1 MEEEENQGL
10 LQNDNSTNFSD
21 QDKHYSSN
29 INEEYYYYDENTP
42 LKQDGFWGKPK
53 VKVFVYHF
61 LFVFL
66 SIVYLSISVGL
77 PYLNKAILS
86 SEYQFPLTSSLFQT
100 MGAIVILLIFNLAQY
115 RYQSGDLV
123 QKSYFF
129 DKNFIKKSYI
139 MIPVSI
145 CFAAVMILTN
155 VGIQKIPV
163 DYHVV
168 FKSTNIIWVVLFSIL
183 INKEKPSI
191 YEYVSIGLLMA
202 GTILVSLAFADQSV
216 DSWVPIVIN
225 LLGSFAES
233 LSIVVL
239 KWTCT
244 YLYRIDDTMS
254 VIEISLFKV
263 VQGSIGIFIPMLI
276 VEGVKG
282 FKVLSSVSQH
292 QIWLLVAGIFV
303 TMVFQTC
310 TVWLSKSMYSTT
322 VGVISQ
328 LQIIPQTII
337 NIIAGILI
345 VTSLRIVGVILTVLG
360 CTLFS
365 MFHFSKIYPISNCL
379 PKGRTCLW
387 FKNNNV

>member
-1 MEEEENQGL
+1 
-10 LQNDNSTNFSD
+10 
-21 QDKHYSSN
+21 
-29 INEEYYYYDENTP
+29 
-42 LKQDGFWGKPK
+42 
-53 VKVFVYHF
+53 
-61 LFVFL
+61 
-66 SIVYLSISVGL
+66 
-77 PYLNKAILS
+77 
-86 SEYQFPLTSSLFQT
+86 
-100 MGAIVILLIFNLAQY
+100 
-115 RYQSGDLV
+115 
-123 QKSYFF
+123 
-129 DKNFIKKSYI
+129 

-239 KWTCT
+239 KWT
-244 YLYRIDDTMS
+244 L
-254 VIEISLFKV
+254 